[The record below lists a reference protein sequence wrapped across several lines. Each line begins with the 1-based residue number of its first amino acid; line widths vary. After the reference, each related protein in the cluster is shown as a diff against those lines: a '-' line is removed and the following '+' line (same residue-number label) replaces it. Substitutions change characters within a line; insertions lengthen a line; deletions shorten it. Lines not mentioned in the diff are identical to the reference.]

1 MTQTGADGSQH
12 TAVTED
18 ASAVPTAPAAVARKI
33 DESSNDEMGE
43 TGDSERV
50 GFGLGRAAALVG
62 VEPRLLERA
71 LCFRRHAGGR
81 GSVYDVPYSAEQAA
95 DNRDAMV
102 KSLYS
107 GLFDWLVAKINKS
120 LALSMSHVR
129 GISLKP
135 P

>member
-1 MTQTGADGSQH
+1 MSGLDLAW
-12 TAVTED
+12 
-18 ASAVPTAPAAVARKI
+18 
-33 DESSNDEMGE
+33 DELQ
-43 TGDSERV
+43 R
-50 GFGLGRAAALVG
+50 LL

-129 GISLKP
+129 GISLKSSMSRGRALSAAP
-135 P
+135 AAEP